1 VTATPATSV
10 PASRTRPRALV
21 VGAALAL
28 LFAVVALWWSCSGAE
43 PKAAYVTEAVD
54 RGPIEVVVTATG
66 AVNPVTT
73 VQVGTYVS
81 GPVLE
86 LHVDFNSHVTKGQM
100 VARIDPR
107 PFQVKVQQAE
117 ANVANAE
124 AKVAKS
130 RADLALKQL
139 GYERNRTLRA
149 RNLIAQNDLDT
160 ARSDFDQAKAQ
171 LALDQAGVQQAVAQL
186 EEARIN
192 LGYTEITS
200 PVDGVVVSRSV
211 DVGQTVAAS
220 FQTPTLFQIAQDLT
234 KMQVNANVSES
245 DIGGVHEGQPAW
257 FSVDAHPGK
266 RFEGEVVQV
275 RNAPITLQ
283 NVVTYDVVIA
293 VENPELLLKP
303 GMTATV
309 SITTARREDVV
320 RVPLRAL
327 RFRPADAPA
336 PEGDTPV
343 AWRIAERDRL
353 EPVTLETGLR
363 NDRWAELVSG
373 DLAPGAAVVVALERA
388 EGDES
393 APAVSPFQPQR
404 RR

>member
-1 VTATPATSV
+1 MNAPPA
-10 PASRTRPRALV
+10 ASASPTRGRTRLQWA
-21 VGAALAL
+21 GAALAAL
-28 LFAVVALWWSCSGAE
+28 LLVVASWWSCARSE
-43 PKAAYVTEAVD
+43 TRAAYVTEPID

-66 AVNPVTT
+66 TVNPVTT

-81 GPVLE
+81 GPILE
-86 LHVDFNSHVTKGQM
+86 LHADFNSRVEKGQK
-100 VARIDPR
+100 VAKIDPR

-117 ANVANAE
+117 AGLANAE
-124 AKVAKS
+124 ARVAKS

-149 RNLIAQNDLDT
+149 RNLIAQNDLDA
-160 ARSDFDQAKAQ
+160 ARSDFDQARAQ
-171 LALDQAGVQQAVAQL
+171 LALDQAGVQQAAAQL

-192 LGYTEITS
+192 LGYTDIVS

-234 KMQVNANVSES
+234 KMQVSANVSES
-245 DIGGVHEGQPAW
+245 DIGGVHEGQQAW
-257 FSVDAHPGK
+257 FSVDAHPGR
-266 RFEGEVVQV
+266 RFDGKVVQV
-275 RNAPITLQ
+275 RNAPVTLQ
-283 NVVTYDVVIA
+283 NVVTYDVMIA
-293 VENPELLLKP
+293 VENPDLSLKP

-309 SITTARREDVV
+309 SITTARRDDVT

-327 RFRPADAPA
+327 RFRPEDAA
-336 PEGDTPV
+336 PPDGDATV
-343 AWRIAERDRL
+343 VWRIASGNRL
-353 EPVTLETGLR
+353 EPVRIETGLR

-373 DLAPGAAVVVALERA
+373 DLAAGAAVVVALERA
-388 EGDES
+388 ADDES
-393 APAVSPFQPQR
+393 APTVSPFQPQR

>member
-1 VTATPATSV
+1 VTATPAASV
-10 PASRTRPRALV
+10 PASPARTR
-21 VGAALAL
+21 AL
-28 LFAVVALWWSCSGAE
+28 LGGGVLAAVAVGLALWWSCAGAE
-43 PKAAYVTEAVD
+43 TKPRFVTEQVD

-81 GPVLE
+81 GPILE
-86 LHVDFNSHVTKGQM
+86 LFVDFNSPVQKGQK

-117 ANVANAE
+117 ASLANAE

-171 LALDQAGVQQAVAQL
+171 LALDQAGVQQAAAQL

-192 LGYTEITS
+192 LGYTDITS

-245 DIGGVHEGQPAW
+245 DIGGVHEGQAAW
-257 FSVDAHPGK
+257 FSVDAHPGR
-266 RFEGEVVQV
+266 RFEGKVVQV

-309 SITTARREDVV
+309 SITTARRDDVV

-327 RFRPADAPA
+327 RFRPEDAPPPEADA
-336 PEGDTPV
+336 TVVWRV
-343 AWRIAERDRL
+343 ADADRL
-353 EPVTLETGLR
+353 ESVPIETGLR

-373 DLAPGAAVVVALERA
+373 DLAPDAAVVVALERDT
-388 EGDES
+388 GDES
-393 APAVSPFQPQR
+393 TPAVSPFQPQR

>member
-1 VTATPATSV
+1 MTATPATSV
-10 PASRTRPRALV
+10 PASRTRTRALLA
-21 VGAALAL
+21 GAALAL
-28 LFAVVALWWSCSGAE
+28 LCAGVALWWSCAGAE
-43 PKAAYVTEAVD
+43 PKPVYVTETID
-54 RGPIEVVVTATG
+54 RGPVEVVVTATG

-81 GPVLE
+81 GPILE
-86 LHVDFNSHVTKGQM
+86 LYVDFNSRVTRGQK

-117 ANVANAE
+117 ASVANAE

-171 LALDQAGVQQAVAQL
+171 LALDQAGVQQAAAQL

-192 LGYTEITS
+192 LGYTDITS

-245 DIGGVHEGQPAW
+245 DIGGVHEGQSAW

-266 RFEGEVVQV
+266 RFEGKVVQV

-309 SITTARREDVV
+309 SITTARRDDVV

-336 PEGDTPV
+336 PEGDAPV
-343 AWRIAERDRL
+343 VWRLAASDRL

-373 DLAPGAAVVVALERA
+373 DLAPGAAVVVALERSA
-388 EGDES
+388 GDES

>member
-1 VTATPATSV
+1 MTATPAISV
-10 PASRTRPRALV
+10 TASRLRARSLLV
-21 VGAALAL
+21 ATA
-28 LFAVVALWWSCSGAE
+28 FAVLLVAGALWWACAGSE
-43 PKAAYVTEAVD
+43 PKAAYVTETID
-54 RGPIEVVVTATG
+54 RGPVEVVVTATG

-81 GPVLE
+81 GPIRE
-86 LHVDFNSHVTKGQM
+86 LYVDYNSRVEKGQK
-100 VARIDPR
+100 VAKIDPR

-117 ANVANAE
+117 AGLANAE
-124 AKVAKS
+124 AKVLKS
-130 RADLALKQL
+130 RADLALKRL
-139 GYERNRTLRA
+139 GYERNRTLWA
-149 RNLIAQNDLDT
+149 RKLIAQNDLDT

-171 LALDQAGVQQAVAQL
+171 LALDQAGVQQAAAQL

-192 LGYTEITS
+192 LGYTDITS

-220 FQTPTLFQIAQDLT
+220 FQTPTLFEIAQDLT

-245 DIGGVHEGQPAW
+245 DIGGVHEGQSAW
-257 FSVDAHPGK
+257 FSVDAYPGM
-266 RFEGEVVQV
+266 RFDGKVVQV

-293 VENPELLLKP
+293 VENPDLLLKP

-309 SITTARREDVV
+309 SITTAHRDDVV

-327 RFRPADAPA
+327 RFRPEDAPPPEADA
-336 PEGDTPV
+336 TLV
-343 AWRIAERDRL
+343 WRMAAAGRL
-353 EPVTLETGLR
+353 EPVPIETGLR
-363 NDRWAELVSG
+363 NDRWAELVGG
-373 DLAPGAAVVVALERA
+373 DLAPGAAVAVALERA
-388 EGDES
+388 SGDES
-393 APAVSPFQPQR
+393 TPAVSPFQPQR

>member
-1 VTATPATSV
+1 VA
-10 PASRTRPRALV
+10 
-21 VGAALAL
+21 VGL
-28 LFAVVALWWSCSGAE
+28 ALWWSCAGAE
-43 PKAAYVTEAVD
+43 TKPRFVTEQVD

-81 GPVLE
+81 GPILE
-86 LHVDFNSHVTKGQM
+86 LFVDFNSPVQKGQK

-117 ANVANAE
+117 ASLANAQ

-171 LALDQAGVQQAVAQL
+171 LALDQAGVQQAAAQL

-192 LGYTEITS
+192 LGYTDITS

-245 DIGGVHEGQPAW
+245 DIGGVHEGQAAW
-257 FSVDAHPGK
+257 FSVDAHPGR
-266 RFEGEVVQV
+266 RFEGKVVQV

-309 SITTARREDVV
+309 SITTARRDDVV

-327 RFRPADAPA
+327 RFRPEGAPPPEADA
-336 PEGDTPV
+336 TVVWRV
-343 AWRIAERDRL
+343 ADADRL
-353 EPVTLETGLR
+353 ESVSIETGLR
-363 NDRWAELVSG
+363 NDRWAELASG
-373 DLAPGAAVVVALERA
+373 DLAPDAAVVVALERDT
-388 EGDES
+388 GDES
-393 APAVSPFQPQR
+393 TPAVSPFQPQR